1 MYKFDIPEDIYGSFD
16 GRYTI
21 VFMTDAQAQAMTG
34 MEFSIDSTVANM
46 EHPVYAAIPTGTFKI
61 DMDGDKTKPLTIFGS
76 EGGYIDYA
84 AAFARGLPYYEK
96 QDVVVLENYR
106 NYNKEA
112 FIATVHNSIVSIYVN
127 MAEIKKND
135 IVICAHTEEGA
146 YGEAGTKMTEINLA
160 GYKPYISFNWMLF
173 DEQYLQANPYPE
185 SSLTEEDIARIVND
199 ENGNLDRTQTP
210 SEVLDKIDADI
221 AANEA
226 HTSNF
231 ENAKNFALGSA
242 IRNTVQAINVG
253 IPYGDSLKL
262 SWEFMGTY
270 TPMETTQEYP
280 DVSNVV
286 PTVKAV
292 QGENIYQQMLDTWQD
307 D

>member
-1 MYKFDIPEDIYGSFD
+1 
-16 GRYTI
+16 
-21 VFMTDAQAQAMTG
+21 MTG

-226 HTSNF
+226 HT
-231 ENAKNFALGSA
+231 
-242 IRNTVQAINVG
+242 T
-253 IPYGDSLKL
+253 
-262 SWEFMGTY
+262 
-270 TPMETTQEYP
+270 
-280 DVSNVV
+280 
-286 PTVKAV
+286 
-292 QGENIYQQMLDTWQD
+292 
-307 D
+307 